1 MTTTRMPALFLGHGS
16 PMNTIEANRN
26 TAAWA
31 RIGRDYPRPK
41 AILSI
46 SAHWYTRSTA
56 VTAMAQPKT
65 IHDFGG
71 FPQALFDFQ
80 YPAPGDAALAARVRD
95 LLAPL
100 PVAIDTSEWGLDHGT
115 WSVLA
120 HVYPKADI
128 PVVQLSID
136 GTQPAQ
142 FHYDLGKQLAP
153 LRDEGI
159 LIFGTGNVVHN
170 LGVMQRGGSVGYDW
184 AARFNTFARDA
195 LTTRHDRALVD
206 FASQGRDA
214 QLAIP
219 TPEHYLPLLYVLG
232 AAGTDA
238 VTIENDG
245 LEMGSIS
252 MLSASFGAAQASA
265 VSHSTAA

>member
-16 PMNTIEANRN
+16 PMNTIEINRN
-26 TAAWA
+26 TAVWA

-41 AILSI
+41 AILCI
-46 SAHWYTRSTA
+46 SAHWYTGGTA

-80 YPAPGDAALAARVRD
+80 YPAPGDAALAARVRN

-100 PVAIDTSEWGLDHGT
+100 PVTLDTSEWGLDHGA

-136 GTQPAQ
+136 GAKPPQ
-142 FHYDLGKQLAP
+142 FHYDLGKKLAP

-159 LIFGTGNVVHN
+159 LIFGSGNVVHN
-170 LGVMQRGGSVGYDW
+170 LGVMRRTTG
-184 AARFNTFARDA
+184 ARDGGF
-195 LTTRHDRALVD
+195 DWEIGRAHV
-206 FASQGRDA
+206 
-214 QLAIP
+214 
-219 TPEHYLPLLYVLG
+219 
-232 AAGTDA
+232 
-238 VTIENDG
+238 
-245 LEMGSIS
+245 
-252 MLSASFGAAQASA
+252 
-265 VSHSTAA
+265 